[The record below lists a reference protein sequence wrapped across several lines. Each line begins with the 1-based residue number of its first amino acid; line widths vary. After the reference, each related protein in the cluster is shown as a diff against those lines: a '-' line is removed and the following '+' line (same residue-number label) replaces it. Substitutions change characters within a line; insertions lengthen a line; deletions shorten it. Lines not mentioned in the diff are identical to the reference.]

1 MMANSYNYYESWP
14 SDSQRDKRRE
24 KERVRWSIIRNL
36 NPLLSADIGDGLS
49 QGCRDRVVIAT

>member
-14 SDSQRDKRRE
+14 SDSQREKGRE
-24 KERVRWSIIRNL
+24 KERVRDSINRKL

-49 QGCRDRVVIAT
+49 HGYRGRVVIAT